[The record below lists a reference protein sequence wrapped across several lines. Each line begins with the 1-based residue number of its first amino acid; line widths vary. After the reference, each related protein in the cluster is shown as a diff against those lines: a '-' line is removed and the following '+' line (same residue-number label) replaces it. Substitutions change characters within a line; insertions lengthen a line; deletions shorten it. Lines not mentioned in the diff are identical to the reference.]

1 MHDGLR
7 YACDKCDYQATQTG
21 TLKQHIRSLHE
32 GIQQFCDKCDFKTV
46 WPKSIKDHQRRK
58 HTKNTDI

>member
-32 GIQQFCDKCDFKTV
+32 GIQQFCDKCDYKTV
-46 WPKSIKDHQRRK
+46 WPKCMKDHQRRK